1 MIVMLFTEID
11 NDQVMKITPKQALIN
26 QRLVVLLTAAEKLIT
41 QIGFD
46 KFKLDDLI
54 QETGYSRPTIY
65 LVFKTKDSLLLHLAL
80 KTFNLWAT
88 MAKKA
93 YSLNGLPREKL
104 LVLHISE
111 IIILNMYPSGF
122 RAIFYVNTPY
132 FRDRVKSDLFEE
144 FDKHT
149 MFFIKCIADFTN
161 DAINNKDL
169 TLPPPITPDI
179 FAKSL
184 WSFAYGAMCMN
195 LSQVDLTQ
203 DYVNATKQV
212 VRNICDSFGWTPLSS
227 VHDYDKI
234 AKKILS
240 DLFPLEYSQIKAKN
254 PAFK

>member
-1 MIVMLFTEID
+1 MLFTEID
-11 NDQVMKITPKQALIN
+11 DDQAMKISPKQALIN

-65 LVFKTKDSLLLHLAL
+65 LVFKTKDNLLLHLAL

-88 MAKKA
+88 MAKRA
-93 YSLNGLPREKL
+93 YTLNGLPREKL

-111 IIILNMYPSGF
+111 IIIFNMYPSGF

-132 FRDRVKSDLFEE
+132 FRDKVNSELFAE

-149 MFFIKCIADFTN
+149 MFVMQCVIDFTN
-161 DAINNKDL
+161 SAIENKDL
-169 TLPPPITPDI
+169 VLPPGITTEM

-184 WSFAYGAMCMN
+184 WSFAYGAMAMN

-203 DYVNATKQV
+203 DYVNATKKV
-212 VRNICDSFGWTPLSS
+212 VRSICDTYGWKPLSTE
-227 VHDYDKI
+227 HDYDKI
-234 AKKILS
+234 AKKILI
-240 DLFPLEYSQIKAKN
+240 DLFPLEYAQIKDKN
-254 PAFK
+254 PVFA